1 MDERLY
7 SFLKWSAIVLT
18 VAWISWTVY
27 DGFLTQTAPG
37 DQAYLA
43 GNNLFE
49 DEDYERAMQAY
60 QQALHE
66 APEHI
71 HALRAKARSLLK
83 LKRYQEAL
91 QTFNE
96 AIAKSPY
103 FAGTYANQGILYD
116 WMGRHREALADYER
130 ALQMNGKLGEGPSWI
145 TRFFRLQPEKP
156 PTIVERARYLR
167 EQFAKPETERL
178 LRVPK
183 IDEKQ
188 RSYKM

>member
-7 SFLKWSAIVLT
+7 SLLKWSAIVLT

-27 DGFLTQTAPG
+27 DSFLTQVAPG

-49 DEDYERAMQAY
+49 DEDYERALQTY

-71 HALRAKARSLLK
+71 HALRGKARSLLK
-83 LKRYQEAL
+83 LKRLKEAL
-91 QTFNE
+91 QVFNE
-96 AIAKSPY
+96 AIAKAPY
-103 FAGTYANQGILYD
+103 FAGTYANRGILYD
-116 WMGRHREALADYER
+116 WMGQHREALADYER
-130 ALQMNGKLGEGPSWI
+130 ALQMDRELGEGPSWI
-145 TRFFRLQPEKP
+145 TRFFRLQPKKP
-156 PTIVERARYLR
+156 PTIVERAHYLR

-188 RSYKM
+188 RPYKR